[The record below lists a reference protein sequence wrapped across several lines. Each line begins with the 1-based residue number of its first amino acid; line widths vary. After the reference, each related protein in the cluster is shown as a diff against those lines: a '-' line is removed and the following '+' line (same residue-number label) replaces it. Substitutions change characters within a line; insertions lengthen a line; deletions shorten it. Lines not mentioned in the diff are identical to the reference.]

1 MTKKNK
7 EGFETR
13 AIHAGQKADPT
24 TGAVMMPIYTSSTFE
39 QEQEQINTVIIQY
52 DSLLQKLKNMDISS
66 SSPNLKR
73 YNQALAYSKT
83 KLSTDKK
90 PSLKTMNY
98 LNDLKLMKRQFKNA
112 PNQKKGFINNII
124 KNQEQLQNLINDID
138 NGIFN
143 KKELNV
149 IIIREK
155 QAFEGLL
162 IQLNEFQSA
171 YKNYEMRFD
180 SLVKLNQIFNYE

>member
-1 MTKKNK
+1 MKYIALILI
-7 EGFETR
+7 GILS
-13 AIHAGQKADPT
+13 ACS
-24 TGAVMMPIYTSSTFE
+24 SSTFE

-73 YNQALAYSKT
+73 YKQALAYSKT

-112 PNQKKGFINNII
+112 PNQKKGFVNNII